1 MSKPTNLVNQNS
13 VAARNEPQNDQVIKQ
28 DLVKC
33 YLVQSWAQ
41 VYQSAT

>member
-13 VAARNEPQNDQVIKQ
+13 VAAGNEPQNDQVIKQ
-28 DLVKC
+28 DLLEC

-41 VYQSAT
+41 VNKSAA